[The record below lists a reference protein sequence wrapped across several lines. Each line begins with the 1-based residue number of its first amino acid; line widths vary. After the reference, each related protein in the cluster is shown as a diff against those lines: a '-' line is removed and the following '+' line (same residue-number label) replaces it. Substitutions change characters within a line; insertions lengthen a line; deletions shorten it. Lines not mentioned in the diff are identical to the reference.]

1 MGFSFKQLRRNMYNA
16 MGAYDDGKAT
26 NDEKYIK
33 EIIKASLIYQDVKK
47 VIVPINSGSFSYLL
61 IDDINQIYISVEN
74 NQVDMSNHNFL
85 YKKNFNLNFTDEL
98 KRMIKKKIEEERKDL
113 KESLFQNEMGLL
125 TKIKEIYQN

>member
-1 MGFSFKQLRRNMYNA
+1 MYNA